1 MEQNTPSAEGSARKN
16 FITAT
21 VVVIAAALIRLAFD
35 PVLGRHLPFLIFNFP
50 VLIMAWYAGY
60 RTGLVSLVL
69 GFAGGL
75 FFVMRHGDLAA
86 LDLAHK
92 LDIIRFVVLGGGL
105 CIVGGW
111 MHAERIAAQRKSV
124 EALELLRNMSQENLA
139 RRSAEL
145 DARGEKELMRAALTL
160 VGEGVIT
167 TDREARITYLND
179 TAATFTGWT
188 LKEAVG
194 LPVSRIFRMVNGTPG
209 KPSGDPVERA
219 LREDT
224 IIGPIDHAML
234 IARDGTARAI
244 ENSATP
250 IHDERGTSI
259 GCVLV
264 FHQAEKR

>member
-1 MEQNTPSAEGSARKN
+1 MEQKTPGTEGTARKN
-16 FITAT
+16 LITAA
-21 VVVIAAALIRLAFD
+21 VVVIAAALIRMAFD
-35 PVLGRHLPFLIFNFP
+35 PLLGRHLPFLIFNFP
-50 VLIMAWYAGY
+50 VLLMAWYAGY
-60 RTGLVSLVL
+60 RMGLVSLIL

-75 FFVMRHGDLAA
+75 FFVMRHGDLAS

-92 LDIIRFVVLGGGL
+92 LDIIRYVVLAGGL
-105 CIVGGW
+105 SIVGGW
-111 MHAERIAAQRKSV
+111 MHAERIAAQRKST

-167 TDREARITYLND
+167 TDNDARVTYLND
-179 TAATFTGWT
+179 TAVLYTGWK
-188 LKEAVG
+188 LNEAVG
-194 LPVSRIFRMVNGTPG
+194 MPVSRIFQVVNGSAD
-209 KPSGDPVERA
+209 KRSEDPVERA
-219 LREDT
+219 LRDDV
-224 IIGPIDHAML
+224 IVGPMDHVTL
-234 IARDGTARAI
+234 IARDGTTRAI

-264 FHQAEKR
+264 FHRTETS